1 MGDPQEAA
9 RFLLLEEE
17 KLEKR
22 NRRMSSF
29 SLGRAFIIALIFVWL
44 AWLTLD
50 TKGKFLYSTFLMAL
64 CESYIP
70 GVSLPQILPHQTHTL
85 FKV

>member
-22 NRRMSSF
+22 SRRKSFF
-29 SLGRAFIIALIFVWL
+29 SLGRAFITALIFVWL

-50 TKGKFLYSTFLMAL
+50 TKGKFFYSKFLMAL

>member
-22 NRRMSSF
+22 SRRMSSF

-50 TKGKFLYSTFLMAL
+50 TKGKFLY
-64 CESYIP
+64 
-70 GVSLPQILPHQTHTL
+70 
-85 FKV
+85 

>member
-1 MGDPQEAA
+1 MGDPQEAV

-22 NRRMSSF
+22 SRRKSFF
-29 SLGRAFIIALIFVWL
+29 SLGRAFITALIFVWL

-50 TKGKFLYSTFLMAL
+50 TKGK
-64 CESYIP
+64 YIQN
-70 GVSLPQILPHQTHTL
+70 SLRP
-85 FKV
+85 KN

>member
-22 NRRMSSF
+22 SRRKSFF
-29 SLGRAFIIALIFVWL
+29 SLGRAFITALIFVWL

-50 TKGKFLYSTFLMAL
+50 TKGKFLYSIECLHLKYFTT
-64 CESYIP
+64 
-70 GVSLPQILPHQTHTL
+70 VVVHQTHTL

>member
-22 NRRMSSF
+22 SRRKNFF

-50 TKGKFLYSTFLMAL
+50 TKGKLALWPSVKVTFLECL
-64 CESYIP
+64 Y
-70 GVSLPQILPHQTHTL
+70 LKFFTTKLTHCL
-85 FKV
+85 RCDLVQ